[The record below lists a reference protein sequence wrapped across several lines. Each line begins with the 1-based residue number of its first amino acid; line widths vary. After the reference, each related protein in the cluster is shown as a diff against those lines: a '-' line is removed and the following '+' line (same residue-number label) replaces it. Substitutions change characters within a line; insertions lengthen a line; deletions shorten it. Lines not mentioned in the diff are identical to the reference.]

1 MKIMLE
7 IIITAIIMWA
17 LMSALYTWKE
27 ETNNNTLWNFL
38 DYTLAL
44 PWIVVSAVLVI
55 IAYPFV
61 WLWHIFRN
69 VIKPVSVECWNKAK
83 IASYWK
89 IGNWYFCIDRKAR
102 ALCNKFFIVRVV
114 EPNNHIEHY
123 PTVEVHNEPSV
134 PDGEF
139 R

>member
-1 MKIMLE
+1 MLP
-7 IIITAIIMWA
+7 IIITIVAMWA

-27 ETNNNTLWNFL
+27 ETNNNSLWHFL
-38 DYTLAL
+38 DYALSL
-44 PWIVVSAVLVI
+44 PWIVLSAILII

-69 VIKPVSVECWNKAK
+69 VIKPVSAECWNKAK
-83 IASYWK
+83 IHNYWK
-89 IGNWYFCIDRKAR
+89 VGNWYFCVDRKAR

-114 EPNNHIEHY
+114 RPADRITHT
-123 PTVEVHNEPSV
+123 PTVETHNEPSV
-134 PDGEF
+134 PSGEF